1 MSALLS
7 AQGLE
12 CRYPGLEEPVFQDLD
27 FHVTAGESVAITGS
41 SGSGKT
47 TLLHVLGTLLTPTA
61 GVLHIQGTDIASL
74 DPGALSRLR
83 NRSLGFLFQ
92 EHHLL
97 PQCTA
102 LENTLLPALAGFAD
116 DPLSTLKERA
126 RELLRELGLEDRQ
139 NHRPGQLSGGERQ
152 RVALARAM
160 LLRPPLLLA
169 DEPSGALDQSRTR
182 ALLEQLRRL
191 QQAERTALVVVTHD
205 PLVAD
210 AMDRVVALEGGA
222 LSPRGVPA

>member
-7 AQGLE
+7 AQGLV
-12 CRYPGLEEPVFQDLD
+12 CRYPGLEEPVLKGLD
-27 FHVTAGESVAITGS
+27 FSVKAGESVAIMGS

-47 TLLHVLGTLLTPTA
+47 TLLHALGTLLTPTA
-61 GVLHIQGTDIASL
+61 GALHIQGTDVQSL
-74 DPGALSRLR
+74 GPEELSRLR

-102 LENTLLPALAGFAD
+102 LENTLLPALAGFATE
-116 DPLSTLKERA
+116 PLGTWKERA
-126 RELLRELGLEDRQ
+126 RELLEELGLAERQ
-139 NHRPGQLSGGERQ
+139 GHRPGQLSGGERQ

-169 DEPSGALDQSRTR
+169 DEPSGALDQARTE
-182 ALLEQLRRL
+182 ALLAQLRRL
-191 QQAERTALVVVTHD
+191 QGAEGTALVVVTHD

-210 AMDRVVALEGGA
+210 AMDRVLTLEGGG
-222 LSPRGVPA
+222 LSPRVSA